1 MAEEDVRRTEANPRL
16 SPLKN
21 PKRGRFA
28 VRAMPP
34 IPGNAFFCGLQGHRI
49 TPPSHQFP
57 AMLSWSALQA
67 VKEIIVDN
75 SNPRASALKALAEHV
90 RERAASGVSIVVAGP
105 RRLTPTEEKDRQQS
119 AECLAAEL
127 DNLAETINQNTLTFD
142 KYVSPVLSKLHTV
155 GITPDHLLV
164 SEVARTLSEA

>member
-1 MAEEDVRRTEANPRL
+1 
-16 SPLKN
+16 
-21 PKRGRFA
+21 
-28 VRAMPP
+28 
-34 IPGNAFFCGLQGHRI
+34 
-49 TPPSHQFP
+49 
-57 AMLSWSALQA
+57 
-67 VKEIIVDN
+67 VDN
-75 SNPRASALKALAEHV
+75 SKPRASALKALAEHV

-127 DNLAETINQNTLTFD
+127 DDLAETINQNTLPFD

-164 SEVARTLSEA
+164 SEVARTLSERLVPLLPAGQLAVARLASW

>member
-1 MAEEDVRRTEANPRL
+1 MDST
-16 SPLKN
+16 
-21 PKRGRFA
+21 
-28 VRAMPP
+28 
-34 IPGNAFFCGLQGHRI
+34 
-49 TPPSHQFP
+49 
-57 AMLSWSALQA
+57 
-67 VKEIIVDN
+67 
-75 SNPRASALKALAEHV
+75 NPRASALKALAEHV

-127 DNLAETINQNTLTFD
+127 DDLAETINQNTLPFD
-142 KYVSPVLSKLHTV
+142 KYVSPILSKLHTV

>member
-1 MAEEDVRRTEANPRL
+1 
-16 SPLKN
+16 
-21 PKRGRFA
+21 
-28 VRAMPP
+28 MPP
-34 IPGNAFFCGLQGHRI
+34 IPGNAFFAAFRAIGCATVSSIPCHAKLSGH
-49 TPPSHQFP
+49 
-57 AMLSWSALQA
+57 QA

-90 RERAASGVSIVVAGP
+90 RERVASGVSIVVTGP

-119 AECLAAEL
+119 VECLAAEL
-127 DNLAETINQNTLTFD
+127 DNLADTINQNTLTFD

-155 GITPDHLLV
+155 GITPDHVLL